1 MQEPVPGIL
10 KTSPLKT
17 TPNKPIKEENKGDLE
32 IDDSFETLT
41 STRIKK
47 P

>member
-1 MQEPVPGIL
+1 MPVIS
-10 KTSPLKT
+10 KISPLKAST
-17 TPNKPIKEENKGDLE
+17 NKQNKEERKDDLE

-41 STRIKK
+41 STRAKK